1 MSIELVCDGCGKRL
15 RQSSS
20 GMIPLTAQEWA
31 EIEVRPPRKV
41 QARERISELVAVMA
55 PRYTVCS
62 VECAQKILAKVGRE
76 LEYAFKTI
84 ATTAQDKKV

>member
-15 RQSSS
+15 KQSSS
-20 GMIPLTAQEWA
+20 GMIPLTSQEWA
-31 EIEVRPPRKV
+31 EIEMRPPRKV

-62 VECAQKILAKVGRE
+62 VECTQKILAKVGRE
-76 LEYAFKTI
+76 LEDAFKAV
-84 ATTAQDKKV
+84 ATTAPES